1 MKKTTLAQ
9 VLLKIHNFVGKDEEP
24 ILTGSNALRVFGLL
38 DFERESNEE
47 GGTDYSNDCSSS
59 IDSPRTSDV
68 DIVLVNP
75 KTETIEMLRNL
86 QELIPAN
93 TKPVEDSAY
102 SKLVAILQI
111 EIDGVKVKVDIFS
124 EDESYLRHV
133 TEATFAGH
141 RVASIKSLIYKKR
154 SYKRSKDNRDLEEWS
169 RIFYDHKSAWRE
181 RIDTIFGI

>member
-38 DFERESNEE
+38 DFERESSEE
-47 GGTDYSNDCSSS
+47 SGLDHSNDCCAVM
-59 IDSPRTSDV
+59 DAPRTSDV

-75 KTETIEMLRNL
+75 KPETVELLRNL

-93 TKPVEDSAY
+93 TKPVEDSVY
-102 SKLVAILQI
+102 SKLIAILQI
-111 EIDGVKVKVDIFS
+111 EIDGVKIKVDIFS
-124 EDESYLRHV
+124 EGENYLKHV

-141 RVASIKSLIYKKR
+141 RVASIKSLIFKKR